1 MKKRGI
7 IRCTLFVYSVIVWLA
22 ARPPLSLLLIG
33 LGLRISLAFS
43 GDYPTKIHAERLERA
58 REVGSRQ
65 G

>member
-33 LGLRISLAFS
+33 LGLRLSLAFS
-43 GDYPTKIHAERLERA
+43 GDYPTEVHTERLERA
-58 REVGSRQ
+58 RKIGSGQ